1 MSSDFQPPPKS
12 LSILASVGG
21 VLTAAIAIAL
31 LNGWSKQLSNT
42 SIKKPEI
49 STSPIASQPEKPQ
62 SPVSSAKEAEIVA
75 SLDAKSVVL
84 PGQSIPKNQLTVAI
98 IPYTAPGVG
107 KLTPEEMTTARQAWS
122 YFQRNWND
130 ETGLI
135 NSVDGF
141 ASISMW
147 DQTAAIAA
155 LVSAREL
162 NIVPAAE
169 FEAKMSK
176 MLNTLASMPLYK
188 GELPNKVYNAKTLVP
203 VNYGQLEKR
212 EEIGWSAIDLGRMA
226 IWLKIVE
233 AKYPEMRSQTA
244 AVWKHWQ
251 VKRLTTN
258 GQMYG
263 TAVIKGKEQYN
274 QEGRLGYENYAAYGL
289 KLWGLDVNK
298 ALDYQSQTAFVD
310 LYGQGIPYDKRD
322 YKNSGANNYVL
333 SEPYIL
339 DGIETGFQ
347 ALPKAYADRILAAQA
362 ARYEATKQLTAVTE
376 DNLDRPPYFV
386 YSSLFVNG
394 EPWATIADTREQYN
408 NLRFLSAK
416 AAIGWHVLY
425 NTAYT
430 RQLFDFVQANLK
442 SKEGW
447 YNGFYES
454 LRQPNKTL
462 TANNNGVIMESLLY
476 KKVGQPL
483 TVWAGV
489 RSHKS
494 TKKAIRTP
502 QVTAKILRP

>member
-31 LNGWSKQLSNT
+31 LNGWSKQLSQT

-62 SPVSSAKEAEIVA
+62 PPVFDAKEAEIVA

>member
-1 MSSDFQPPPKS
+1 MSSDFQPPSKS

-21 VLTAAIAIAL
+21 IVTGLIAIAI
-31 LNGWSKQLSNT
+31 LNVWSKQVPKT
-42 SIKKPEI
+42 SIEKPDI
-49 STSPIASQPEKPQ
+49 STSQTVARQLVQPEKSQ
-62 SPVSSAKEAEIVA
+62 RPVAGAKEPEIVA

-84 PGQSIPKNQLTVAI
+84 PGQPIPKNQLTVSI
-98 IPYTAPGVG
+98 ISYIAPSIG
-107 KLTPEEMTTARQAWS
+107 KLTPEETTTARQAWS

-130 ETGLI
+130 ETGLV

-141 ASISMW
+141 ASVSMW

-155 LVSAREL
+155 LVSAKEL
-162 NIVPAAE
+162 NIVAAAE
-169 FEAKMSK
+169 FDAKMTK
-176 MLNTLASMPLYK
+176 MLKTLASMPLYK

-226 IWLKIVE
+226 IWLKIVGT
-233 AKYPEMRSQTA
+233 KYPEMQREAEAIWQR
-244 AVWKHWQ
+244 WQ
-251 VKRLTTN
+251 VKRLTKN

-289 KLWGLDVNK
+289 KLWGLNVTQ
-298 ALDYQSQTAFVD
+298 ALDYQSHTAFVD
-310 LYGQGIPYDKRD
+310 LYGQGIPYDQRD
-322 YKNSGANNYVL
+322 FKNSGANNYVL

-394 EPWATIADTREQYN
+394 EPWATIADTREKHN
-408 NLRFLSAK
+408 DLRFLSAK

-425 NTAYT
+425 NTTYT
-430 RQLFDFVQANLK
+430 SQLFDFVQANLK
-442 SKEGW
+442 SKDGW

-462 TANNNGVIMESLLY
+462 TANNNGVILESLLY

-489 RSHKS
+489 KNQNLTQRP
-494 TKKAIRTP
+494 IRTP
-502 QVTAKILRP
+502 